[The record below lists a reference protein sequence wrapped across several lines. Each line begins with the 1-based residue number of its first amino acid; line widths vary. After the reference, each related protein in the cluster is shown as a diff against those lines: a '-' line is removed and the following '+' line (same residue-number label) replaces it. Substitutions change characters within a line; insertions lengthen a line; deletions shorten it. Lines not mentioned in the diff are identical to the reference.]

1 MNASTSPTNRATDR
15 RIVSG
20 LQAALDGGRD
30 GTGMARAE
38 RLHAELARRA
48 DRAGILDVAYRT
60 VDSPI
65 GPLLLAATREGL
77 VRVAFHLEDHDA
89 VLQRLAADI
98 SPRILL
104 APTRLDE
111 VARQLGEYFA
121 GSRRA
126 FDLPVDLR
134 LAHGF
139 RREVLDHLLTI
150 PYGRT
155 ESYAEVATAS
165 GNPKAVRA
173 AGSACSHNPV
183 PVVVPCH
190 RVVRSD
196 GSIGQY
202 LGGTETKVRLLAME
216 RAA

>member
-1 MNASTSPTNRATDR
+1 MRAWSGSPSTW
-15 RIVSG
+15 
-20 LQAALDGGRD
+20 
-30 GTGMARAE
+30 
-38 RLHAELARRA
+38 
-48 DRAGILDVAYRT
+48 RT
-60 VDSPI
+60 TTPCS
-65 GPLLLAATREGL
+65 
-77 VRVAFHLEDHDA
+77 
-89 VLQRLAADI
+89 QRLATDI
-98 SPRILL
+98 SPRILR
-104 APTRLDE
+104 APPRLDE
-111 VARQLGEYFA
+111 AARQLGEYFA

-139 RREVLDHLLTI
+139 RRDVLDHLLAI

-155 ESYAEVATAS
+155 ESYAEVARAS

-202 LGGTETKVRLLAME
+202 LGGTETKVWLLAME
-216 RAA
+216 SAA

>member
-1 MNASTSPTNRATDR
+1 
-15 RIVSG
+15 
-20 LQAALDGGRD
+20 
-30 GTGMARAE
+30 
-38 RLHAELARRA
+38 
-48 DRAGILDVAYRT
+48 VAYRT

-65 GPLLLAATREGL
+65 GPLLLAATPEGL
-77 VRVAFHLEDHDA
+77 VRVAFHLEGYDA
-89 VLQRLAADI
+89 VLQRLATDV
-98 SPRILL
+98 SPRILR
-104 APTRLDE
+104 APARLDE
-111 VARQLGEYFA
+111 VARQLDEYFA
-121 GSRRA
+121 GSRRR

-139 RREVLDHLLTI
+139 RRDVLDHLQAI

-155 ESYAEVATAS
+155 ESYAEVARAS

-202 LGGTETKVRLLAME
+202 LAGTETKVWLLAME
-216 RAA
+216 RAG